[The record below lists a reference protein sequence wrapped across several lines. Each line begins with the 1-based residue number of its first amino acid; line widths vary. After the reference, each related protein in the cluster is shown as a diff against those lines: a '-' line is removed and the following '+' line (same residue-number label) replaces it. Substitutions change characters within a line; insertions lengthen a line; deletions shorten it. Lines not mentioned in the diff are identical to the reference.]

1 MTLLTKIGKLT
12 LVFKG
17 VKISVFLDE
26 NGRRQFFNREQLM
39 EILIP

>member
-17 VKISVFLDE
+17 IKISVFLDE
-26 NGRRQFFNREQLM
+26 NGRRQFFTKQQLA